1 MTDTSAKMAV
11 VVGRLVRYSKRFLR
25 DQQVDL
31 AAIKAELTIRGSNTS
46 EFGSRD
52 PLVTYH
58 ESGDYIYV
66 PKTYGIELAKVK
78 GYKFSRIDA
87 HGENINVTFT
97 GKLRDNQVRAVR
109 ETIAAIRASE
119 GAVMNMYCG
128 FGKTTC
134 CNYITCQLN
143 MKTLILVH
151 SSSLVQQWKERIQQ
165 FVKGAKI
172 GLIRQNTFDVEG
184 KTHVI
189 GIMQSICKRDYDSKA
204 FRTFGLTVIDECHHV
219 CAESLSKCLQK
230 AGSRYRLGLSATPFR
245 KDGFTPF
252 LFQAVGAISCTVERN
267 ESTQDIDVH
276 AVQLDVGPG
285 TVHYVHRAGKKS
297 VNIARMITDLCEHE
311 GRTTVIVRALHKHA
325 AAGRQVMVLS
335 DRRSH
340 LQSMREYLV
349 LLCGKEYRTS
359 FMVGGVTAEEMRL
372 AENASVIF
380 ATYAYASEGVDI
392 PSLDTVVFSTPR
404 VDVVQTTGR
413 ILRKH
418 DDKQKPL
425 VVDFVDVF
433 SLFQN
438 QFAKRLRYYKKLG
451 ATVMYLSQL
460 LHVQHNRPPEETRPK
475 RAKFAFV
482 INGLE
487 S

>member
-1 MTDTSAKMAV
+1 MAV
-11 VVGRLVRYSKRFLR
+11 VVGRLVRYSKKFLH
-25 DQQVDL
+25 DHQADIDAV
-31 AAIKAELTIRGSNTS
+31 KADLTIQGNKTF

-52 PLVTYH
+52 PLVTYF

-66 PKTYGIELAKVK
+66 PKVYGIELAKDK
-78 GYKFSRIDA
+78 GYAFSRIDTA
-87 HGENINVTFT
+87 GEKINVTFT

-109 ETIAAIRASE
+109 ETIDAIRASE

-165 FVKGAKI
+165 FVRGARV

-189 GIMQSICKRDYDSKA
+189 GLMQSICKREYDRKA

-252 LFQAVGAISCTVERN
+252 LFQAVGAISCTVERDH
-267 ESTQDIDVH
+267 STQDIDVH
-276 AVQLDVGPG
+276 AVQLDVAPV

-297 VNIARMITDLCEHE
+297 VNIARMITELSEHE
-311 GRTTVIVRALHKHA
+311 GRTAAIVHALHKHA
-325 AAGRQVMVLS
+325 RVGRQVMVLS
-335 DRRSH
+335 DRREH
-340 LQSMREYLV
+340 LHSMHESLV
-349 LLCGKEYRTS
+349 STCGAQYTTS
-359 FMVGGVTAEEMRL
+359 FMVGGVTAEAMRL
-372 AENASVIF
+372 AERARVIF
-380 ATYAYASEGVDI
+380 ATYAFASEGVDV
-392 PSLDTVVFSTPR
+392 PSLDTVMFSTPR

-438 QFAKRLRYYKKLG
+438 QFSKRLRYYKKLG
-451 ATVMYLSQL
+451 ATVTYLNQL
-460 LHVQHNRPPEETRPK
+460 LRVRDNKDSEDTRPK

-482 INGLE
+482 M
-487 S
+487 

>member
-1 MTDTSAKMAV
+1 MTV
-11 VVGRLVRYSKRFLR
+11 VVGRLVRYSKKFLR
-25 DQQVDL
+25 DQDADI
-31 AAIKAELTIRGSNTS
+31 AAIKADLTIRGKKNS

-52 PLVTYH
+52 PLVTYY
-58 ESGDYIYV
+58 ERGDYIYV
-66 PKTYGIELAKVK
+66 PKMYGIELAKHK
-78 GYKFSRIDA
+78 GYTFSRIDEA
-87 HGENINVTFT
+87 GEQINVTFT
-97 GKLRDNQVRAVR
+97 GKLRDNQVQAVH
-109 ETIAAIRASE
+109 ETIDAIRASE

-134 CNYITCQLN
+134 CNYITCQLK

-151 SSSLVQQWKERIQQ
+151 SSSLVEQWKERIQQ
-165 FVKGAKI
+165 FVKGARV

-189 GIMQSICKRDYDSKA
+189 GLMQSICKREYDRKA

-219 CAESLSKCLQK
+219 CAENLSRCLQK

-252 LFQAVGAISCTVERN
+252 LFQAVGAISCTVERDH
-267 ESTQDIDVH
+267 STQDIDVH
-276 AVQLDVGPG
+276 AVQLDVGPA

-297 VNIARMITDLCEHE
+297 VNIARMITDLSEHE
-311 GRTTVIVRALHKHA
+311 GRTAAIVHAVHKHA
-325 AAGRQVMVLS
+325 RAGRQTMVLS
-335 DRRSH
+335 DRREH
-340 LQSMREYLV
+340 LQSMHKSLV
-349 LLCGKEYRTS
+349 SMGGTAYSTS
-359 FMVGGVTAEEMRL
+359 FMVGGVAAEAMRL
-372 AENASVIF
+372 AESARVIF
-380 ATYAYASEGVDI
+380 ATYAYASEGVDV

-418 DDKQKPL
+418 DQKQKPL

-438 QFAKRLRYYKKLG
+438 QFSKRLRYYKKLG
-451 ATVMYLSQL
+451 AAVTYMNQL
-460 LHVQHNRPPEETRPK
+460 LEVQKDKGSDKPREK

-482 INGLE
+482 I
-487 S
+487 